1 MPRGPLLSLPSH
13 WRAKKQFDTP
23 VLQHVTITGLKTTPL
38 DLKMMFILGSED
50 TVTPEMCWTLV
61 SIHLKYISTKLTAF
75 TTTFLQFFLS
85 SNAY

>member
-13 WRAKKQFDTP
+13 WTDKKQFDTP

-38 DLKMMFILGSED
+38 DLKMMYILGSED